1 MAFGSIEMECM
12 ELEQVKMDWTELDW
26 MEVGWIKV
34 EWISGYEDWVEV
46 VVVVVDNRE

>member
-1 MAFGSIEMECM
+1 M
-12 ELEQVKMDWTELDW
+12 KMDWTELDW

-46 VVVVVDNRE
+46 VVVVVDNCE

>member
-1 MAFGSIEMECM
+1 M
-12 ELEQVKMDWTELDW
+12 KMDWTELDW